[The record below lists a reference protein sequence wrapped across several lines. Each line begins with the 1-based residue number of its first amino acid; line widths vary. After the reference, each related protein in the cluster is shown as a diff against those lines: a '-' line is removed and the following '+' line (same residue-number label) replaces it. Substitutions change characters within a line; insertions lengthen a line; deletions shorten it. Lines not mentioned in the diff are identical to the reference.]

1 MTPTHISKQA
11 SKQAAVYATQKE
23 TYKFMLSRLGLLN
36 PVRVFLHSL
45 FPLNSLA
52 EICRL
57 TVFPTSRSATYK
69 ARFHNF
75 KVLVSFLAFFW
86 VLVKIKTA
94 RFIRTAQRAFVS
106 AASKTLTNGSQSR
119 IASASS
125 LLQFNPYATS
135 QTYKSPFTAN
145 IIRILSNE
153 IEYQHDCAPPIQPA
167 TSFNSFTVQD
177 RPGEKWMTM
186 RGKYGEYEEIKIEP
200 GEDSTGE
207 NVVLHISLLVDIS
220 KGQGYPDI
228 LCSAWPDHLEI
239 QKVYLLNRDKTI
251 INPYMGRDLRR
262 KKNRKLQRTLSD
274 YLEERG
280 VNNELCVFLHEYVMN
295 KDRIELIQW
304 LGNVKSIV
312 QK

>member
-1 MTPTHISKQA
+1 MA
-11 SKQAAVYATQKE
+11 E
-23 TYKFMLSRLGLLN
+23 T
-36 PVRVFLHSL
+36 
-45 FPLNSLA
+45 
-52 EICRL
+52 
-57 TVFPTSRSATYK
+57 
-69 ARFHNF
+69 
-75 KVLVSFLAFFW
+75 
-86 VLVKIKTA
+86 
-94 RFIRTAQRAFVS
+94 QRAFVS

-135 QTYKSPFTAN
+135 QTHKSPFTAK

-153 IEYQHDCAPPIQPA
+153 IENQLDYAPPHQPA
-167 TSFNSFTVQD
+167 TSFNSFTVRD
-177 RPGEKWMTM
+177 RPGEMWMTM
-186 RGKYGEYEEIKIEP
+186 RGKYGEYEEIKIEHW
-200 GEDSTGE
+200 E
-207 NVVLHISLLVDIS
+207 NVVLRISLLVDIS
-220 KGQGYPDI
+220 KGQGYPDMEF
-228 LCSAWPDHLEI
+228 LYSAWPDQLEI

-262 KKNRKLQRTLSD
+262 KKNRKLQRTLDD

-280 VNNELCVFLHEYVMN
+280 VNNELCVFLHEYMMN

>member
-1 MTPTHISKQA
+1 M
-11 SKQAAVYATQKE
+11 
-23 TYKFMLSRLGLLN
+23 
-36 PVRVFLHSL
+36 
-45 FPLNSLA
+45 
-52 EICRL
+52 
-57 TVFPTSRSATYK
+57 
-69 ARFHNF
+69 
-75 KVLVSFLAFFW
+75 
-86 VLVKIKTA
+86 A

-135 QTYKSPFTAN
+135 QTHKSPFTAKF
-145 IIRILSNE
+145 IRILSNE
-153 IEYQHDCAPPIQPA
+153 IENQLDYAPPHQ
-167 TSFNSFTVQD
+167 
-177 RPGEKWMTM
+177 
-186 RGKYGEYEEIKIEP
+186 P

-207 NVVLHISLLVDIS
+207 NVVLRISLLVDIS
-220 KGQGYPDI
+220 KGQGYPDMEF
-228 LCSAWPDHLEI
+228 LCSAWPDQLEI

-262 KKNRKLQRTLSD
+262 KKNRKLQRTLDD

-280 VNNELCVFLHEYVMN
+280 VNNELCVFLHEYMMN